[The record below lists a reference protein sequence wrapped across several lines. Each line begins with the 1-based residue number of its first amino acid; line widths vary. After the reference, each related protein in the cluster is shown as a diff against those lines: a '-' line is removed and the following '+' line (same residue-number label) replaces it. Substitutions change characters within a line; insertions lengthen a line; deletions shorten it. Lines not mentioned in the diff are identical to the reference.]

1 MMENISLKELEK
13 MAYRSTFQDGIW
25 DVYLGTMLLN
35 MAISTL
41 LTTLGLTLVQ
51 SALGLTIIF
60 IPVTLFG
67 LAFFIL
73 GKKYITVPR
82 MGYVEFVP
90 KRKRNLGK
98 SILVLSLSAILGLV
112 VFILTMSS
120 KIPYDLRYRF
130 PVVLIIFALNVIVVF
145 SLLAY
150 FFDFKRLYIY
160 AFLYAVPFVIGKHL
174 QQITGSRY
182 MLTTLL
188 FISSSIMIIVG
199 LIFFI
204 RFLKKYP
211 REVK

>member
-1 MMENISLKELEK
+1 MTKNISLKELEK

-25 DVYLGTMLLN
+25 DVFLGTMLLN
-35 MAISTL
+35 MAISVL

-51 SALGLTIIF
+51 SALGLTIIS

-82 MGYVEFVP
+82 MGYVEFGP
-90 KRKRNLGK
+90 KRKRNRRK
-98 SILVLSLSAILGLV
+98 SIFVLSISAILGLV

-120 KIPYDLRYRF
+120 KIPYDLRSRF

-150 FFDFKRLYIY
+150 FFDFERLYIY
-160 AFLYAVPFVIGKHL
+160 AFLYVVPFIIGKPL
-174 QQITGSRY
+174 QQITGYKY

-211 REVK
+211 REVI